1 MQNCFQLFWAT
12 VDVEMKIGALEIA
25 ETLYKGKIVKLFELS
40 EDFFVT

>member
-25 ETLYKGKIVKLFELS
+25 ETLYSLALLREKL
-40 EDFFVT
+40 